1 MLEIHTIETKMPS
14 ILIVEKLGSIK
25 VQSIKT
31 YSETELYKKAGF
43 KAPDGFK
50 CQTTW
55 QVEMTNSK
63 YSISLYGKTTGRA
76 NQENKYEFPPPVDK
90 CLYFGN
96 CILVNKT
103 NGVPTDFSIKEWEDI
118 YEQLY
123 GGFEDIDMEDSDD
136 DEDMDD
142 INIPNSKIGKSG
154 YLKDDFVVDDDM
166 DDDMDDDLE
175 DVEDDMDDD
184 ADDDDEENTRKRK
197 TKGKKSKTKDSKKTA
212 KKEFEIPVIEEPED
226 LYLDCS
232 SELSEES
239 YIE

>member
-1 MLEIHTIETKMPS
+1 MPS

-25 VQSIKT
+25 VQSVKT

-55 QVEMTNSK
+55 QVELSNSK

-123 GGFEDIDMEDSDD
+123 GGFEDIDMEDSD
-136 DEDMDD
+136 EDDD
-142 INIPNSKIGKSG
+142 IDDLNVPNSKIGKSG
-154 YLKDDFVVDDDM
+154 YLKDNFVVDDDM
-166 DDDMDDDLE
+166 EEDLDDELDEDMDDE
-175 DVEDDMDDD
+175 IDDD
-184 ADDDDEENTRKRK
+184 ADDDDEENIRKRK
-197 TKGKKSKTKDSKKTA
+197 TKEKKSKNKDSKKTV

>member
-1 MLEIHTIETKMPS
+1 MPS
-14 ILIVEKLGSIK
+14 ILIVEKLGSVK
-25 VQSIKT
+25 LHSIKT

-55 QVEMTNSK
+55 QVELSNSK

-123 GGFEDIDMEDSDD
+123 GGFDDIDIEDSD
-136 DEDMDD
+136 EDDD
-142 INIPNSKIGKSG
+142 IDELLDPNLKIGKSG
-154 YLKDDFVVDDDM
+154 YLKDDFVVDDDA
-166 DDDMDDDLE
+166 DDDL
-175 DVEDDMDDD
+175 DAGDDD
-184 ADDDDEENTRKRK
+184 ELDDENDEDPDDDDEENTRKRK
-197 TKGKKSKTKDSKKTA
+197 TKEKKSKNKDSKKTV
-212 KKEFEIPVIEEPED
+212 KKEFEIPVIEQPEE

>member
-1 MLEIHTIETKMPS
+1 MPS

-43 KAPDGFK
+43 KSPDGFK

-55 QVEMTNSK
+55 QVELTNSK

-103 NGVPTDFSIKEWEDI
+103 NDVPTDFSIKEWEDI

-123 GGFEDIDMEDSDD
+123 GGFEDIDMEDSDED
-136 DEDMDD
+136 DDMDD
-142 INIPNSKIGKSG
+142 LNVPNSKIGKSG
-154 YLKDDFVVDDDM
+154 YLKDNFVVDDDM
-166 DDDMDDDLE
+166 EEDLDDGDDDDDVDDLDE
-175 DVEDDMDDD
+175 D
-184 ADDDDEENTRKRK
+184 ADDDDPEENTRKRK
-197 TKGKKSKTKDSKKTA
+197 TKEKKSKNKHSKKTV
-212 KKEFEIPVIEEPED
+212 KKEFEIPVVEETED

>member
-1 MLEIHTIETKMPS
+1 MPS

-55 QVEMTNSK
+55 QVELSNSK

-123 GGFEDIDMEDSDD
+123 GGFEDIDMEDSDE
-136 DEDMDD
+136 DEDMEDLID
-142 INIPNSKIGKSG
+142 PNSKIGKSG
-154 YLKDDFVVDDDM
+154 YLKDNFVVDDDEDL
-166 DDDMDDDLE
+166 DDDIDDEDLDDDA
-175 DVEDDMDDD
+175 DDD
-184 ADDDDEENTRKRK
+184 ADDDDQEETIRKRK
-197 TKGKKSKTKDSKKTA
+197 TKEKKSKNKHSKKTV
-212 KKEFEIPVIEEPED
+212 KKEFEIPVMEETED

>member
-1 MLEIHTIETKMPS
+1 MPS

-55 QVEMTNSK
+55 QVELPNSK
-63 YSISLYGKTTGRA
+63 YSISLYGKTSGRA

-123 GGFEDIDMEDSDD
+123 GGFEDIDMEDSD
-136 DEDMDD
+136 EDDD
-142 INIPNSKIGKSG
+142 IDELTDPNLKIGKSG
-154 YLKDDFVVDDDM
+154 YLKDNFVVDDDLEDDLDDLDDA
-166 DDDMDDDLE
+166 DDDDAD
-175 DVEDDMDDD
+175 DDD
-184 ADDDDEENTRKRK
+184 ADDDDEEDTIRKRK
-197 TKGKKSKTKDSKKTA
+197 TKEKKSKKKDSKKTV
-212 KKEFEIPVIEEPED
+212 KKEFEIPIIEETED